1 MKDIESRL
9 LQVFSELQ
17 SALPSL
23 SALNFEIHR
32 FSGIAAPK
40 LSGFYHTDDGC
51 FQYETIDKLKE
62 ILILSGR
69 SKKVV
74 K

>member
-17 SALPSL
+17 GALPKL
-23 SALNFEIHR
+23 STLNFEIHK
-32 FSGIAAPK
+32 FSGIPAPK
-40 LSGFYHTDDGC
+40 LSGFYHTDEGC
-51 FQYETIDKLKE
+51 FHYETIDKLKE
-62 ILILSGR
+62 ILILSGK

-74 K
+74 N